1 MRADVP
7 LRLAD
12 ERILTYLR
20 DHPPDYIPLVANRL
34 GMHLGYVEDRCDVLL
49 EYGLIEPVTN
59 ERIYG
64 LSDRGERYLAGD
76 LDPATLRAAGD
87 D

>member
-1 MRADVP
+1 M
-7 LRLAD
+7 RLAD
-12 ERILTYLR
+12 ERILTYLQ
-20 DHPPDYIPLVANRL
+20 DHPPDYIPLIANRL
-34 GMHLGYVEDRCDVLL
+34 GMHLGYVEDRRDVLL

-64 LSDRGERYLAGD
+64 LSDRGERYLTGD
-76 LDPATLRAAGD
+76 LDPATLRPVAD

>member
-1 MRADVP
+1 MPGDAIQGT
-7 LRLAD
+7 D
-12 ERILTYLR
+12 ERVLAYLEE
-20 DHPPDYIPLVANRL
+20 HPPDYIPLIANRL
-34 GMHLGYVEDRCDVLL
+34 GLHLEYAERRCEVLI

-64 LSDRGERYLAGD
+64 LTDRGERYLAGD
-76 LDPATLRAAGD
+76 LDPRTLRAASD